1 MPEQS
6 APPHHRFFVIFRLNV
21 IINLMEKFKTSLRRF
36 YFRIKHDY
44 LSFDNVIFFIAIAAC
59 IVWTYSSLSA
69 TSRNWELSQRLATR
83 SMELSLIKYEV
94 DKLELENDYYRST
107 EYQELS
113 ARAKQNKMLEG
124 EHLVY
129 LPANSELALNKYDA
143 TTETSTKQEPSNVS
157 QWMSFLFGI

>member
-1 MPEQS
+1 
-6 APPHHRFFVIFRLNV
+6 
-21 IINLMEKFKTSLRRF
+21 MEKFKTRLRRF

-59 IVWTYSSLSA
+59 IAWTYSSLSA
-69 TSRNWELSQRLATR
+69 TSRNWELSQKLATKN
-83 SMELSLIKYEV
+83 MELSLIRYEV
-94 DKLELENDYYRST
+94 DNLELENDYYRSA

-113 ARAKQNKMLEG
+113 ARAKQNKMLDG

-129 LPANSELALNKYDA
+129 LPANSETALTKYDA
-143 TTETSTKQEPSNVS
+143 NTNDSAETVAPSNVS

>member
-1 MPEQS
+1 
-6 APPHHRFFVIFRLNV
+6 
-21 IINLMEKFKTSLRRF
+21 MEKFKTRLRRF

-59 IVWTYSSLSA
+59 IAWTYSSLSA
-69 TSRNWELSQRLATR
+69 TSRNWELTQKLATKN
-83 SMELSLIKYEV
+83 MELSLIRYEV
-94 DKLELENDYYRST
+94 DNLELENDYYRSA

-129 LPANSELALNKYDA
+129 LPANSETALTKYDA
-143 TTETSTKQEPSNVS
+143 STNDSAETMAPSNVS

>member
-1 MPEQS
+1 
-6 APPHHRFFVIFRLNV
+6 
-21 IINLMEKFKTSLRRF
+21 MEKFKTRLRRF

-59 IVWTYSSLSA
+59 IAWTYSSLSA
-69 TSRNWELSQRLATR
+69 TSRNWELSQKLATKN
-83 SMELSLIKYEV
+83 MELSLIRYEV
-94 DKLELENDYYRST
+94 DNLELENDYYRSA

-129 LPANSELALNKYDA
+129 LPANSETALTKYDA
-143 TTETSTKQEPSNVS
+143 NTNDSAETVAPSNVS